1 MYWRSILLD
10 FVQFSC
16 GNLPLLKLSS
26 WDTAGRLV
34 VLSYIPDPLA
44 IFSEFFL
51 FLHMCPFLYKSYL

>member
-44 IFSEFFL
+44 FSSDFFFILARVPIFF
-51 FLHMCPFLYKSYL
+51 